1 MMHKQEDVLQGMRRN
16 PSPYLNIGRDSSGI
30 LSQFWA
36 PHFQDDVKSAERNP
50 EKCNEN
56 EG

>member
-1 MMHKQEDVLQGMRRN
+1 MHKQEDVLQGMRRN